1 MLYYRYV
8 LTRWVEKLVPIRR
21 LTTIIMP
28 HRDKIA
34 GLRPRTDISTSSA
47 TKDVAPVVSEF
58 RTMSSIA
65 ALKYGIANKL
75 YRSKGWLHRLL
86 LKEGTTLIHIDYL
99 VKMMTCG
106 FVIPVRYFG

>member
-1 MLYYRYV
+1 M
-8 LTRWVEKLVPIRR
+8 PIRR

-28 HRDKIA
+28 HRAKIA
-34 GLRPRTDISTSSA
+34 GLRPRNDSSTALA

-65 ALKYGIANKL
+65 ALKYGITNKL

-86 LKEGTTLIHIDYL
+86 MKEGTTLLHDYY
-99 VKMMTCG
+99 VNNSMTL
-106 FVIPVRYFG
+106 